1 MGVATPA
8 EWRWRLL
15 GYLQLLQ
22 GDPIDRLTVR
32 PTLLD
37 LRIETGTD
45 FWKKFLV
52 SRVVSRLFM
61 S

>member
-1 MGVATPA
+1 MGEATPA

-37 LRIETGTD
+37 LRTEKWVRNFGRKI
-45 FWKKFLV
+45 W
-52 SRVVSRLFM
+52 
-61 S
+61 